1 MKEITAMNFEGIYCF
16 DTATVRF
23 AVYPDGPE
31 GVRILAQISE
41 ETLHDEFGVREGGAH
56 LLAVCRTYFN
66 VIEAKVLERYRS
78 NPTQPITLTV
88 EDFGVPLRGGAAAS
102 MAATASRGGRAS
114 NGSHAAH

>member
-1 MKEITAMNFEGIYCF
+1 MNFEGIYCF

-56 LLAVCRTYFN
+56 LLAACRTYFN

-88 EDFGVPLRGGAAAS
+88 DDFGVPALAGSAAAS
-102 MAATASRGGRAS
+102 TAPRSARPS
-114 NGSHAAH
+114 NRSHAAY